1 MEIEKI
7 RFLFNSTLNGKNQN
21 GSNFKHKYH
30 SLNPTQIQIRLIRD
44 LHSYRI
50 RMMSLRKDQKK
61 NQAI

>member
-1 MEIEKI
+1 M
-7 RFLFNSTLNGKNQN
+7 FNSTLNGKNQD

-30 SLNPTQIQIRLIRD
+30 SLNLTQIQIRLIRD
-44 LHSYRI
+44 LQDFRI